1 MAVYV
6 DNFPVRTGNAR
17 RARCDINR
25 MLIKIKLRKI
35 REFGSLGLAGG
46 TSRPP
51 AATHELQPGHP
62 GSLWS
67 FNPTNSYSHTIKRSR
82 KPPILQV

>member
-6 DNFPVRTGNAR
+6 DNFSSQEERPARPVRHRQDAHQNKTAVNKGVW
-17 RARCDINR
+17 
-25 MLIKIKLRKI
+25 
-35 REFGSLGLAGG
+35 EFGTGLEL
-46 TSRPP
+46 RPD
-51 AATHELQPGHP
+51 LQLRQFRPMQPVYP

-82 KPPILQV
+82 KPPIL